1 MRVSVAAG
9 AGEGQANAITASGG
23 AVPIPGGNP
32 HGTRILAE
40 LVLLALSTPA
50 LMAALELA
58 EVDHEVI
65 LLAVGLWSI
74 VQMTLLIAVARGHA
88 FAGASSRFPDGS
100 ETELGQR
107 AELAEAAVRREEE
120 RLHEVRATV
129 SSIGMTHRLLL
140 ERSAELPLP
149 TRTRLEGLYESEL
162 SRLLR
167 LVDEGGPVHSEVQTL
182 DLAPLIAPLIESLC
196 LRGVSVRWG
205 GGSARATGR
214 PDEVVQIVQGLLENA
229 VRHAKGADVS
239 VSISTVGDE
248 VWVDVSD
255 DGLGISTRLRSRL
268 FERGARR
275 DGSPGHGLGLHI
287 ARRLAREMG
296 GDLRLHPDSGPR
308 GAGFTLM
315 LPASVEG
322 AACLARTE

>member
-1 MRVSVAAG
+1 MRISVAAG
-9 AGEGQANAITASGG
+9 SGGGQGNAMTASGG
-23 AVPIPGGNP
+23 VVPIHAGNP
-32 HGTRILAE
+32 HRARALAE
-40 LVLLALSTPA
+40 LVLLALSTPV
-50 LMAALELA
+50 LMAVLELA
-58 EVDHEVI
+58 EVDIELI

-74 VQMTLLIAVARGHA
+74 VQMTLLIALARGHA
-88 FAGASSRFPDGS
+88 LAGASSRFRDGG
-100 ETELGQR
+100 ETELGRR

-140 ERSAELPLP
+140 ERSAELPPP
-149 TRTRLEGLYESEL
+149 TRTRLEGLYAAEL

-167 LVDEGGPVHSEVQTL
+167 LVDERGPVHSEVQAL
-182 DLAPLIAPLIESLC
+182 DLAPLIAPLIESLR
-196 LRGVSVRWG
+196 LRGVSVTW
-205 GGSARATGR
+205 GGSAKAVGR

-229 VRHAKGADVS
+229 VRHAQGADVY
-239 VSISTVGDE
+239 VSITTAGDE

-255 DGLGISTRLRSRL
+255 DGGGISTRLRSHL
-268 FERGARR
+268 FERGTRR
-275 DGSPGHGLGLHI
+275 HGSPGHGLGLHI

-296 GDLRLHPDSGPR
+296 GDLRLRPDSGSR

-322 AACLARTE
+322 AACLARME

>member
-9 AGEGQANAITASGG
+9 SGGGQAGAMTASGG
-23 AVPIPGGNP
+23 AVPVPGRSP
-32 HGTRILAE
+32 HRTHALAE
-40 LVLLALSTPA
+40 LTLLALVTPA
-50 LMAALELA
+50 LMSALKLA
-58 EVDHEVI
+58 EVDNDVI

-88 FAGASSRFPDGS
+88 GASSRFRVGS
-100 ETELGQR
+100 ETELGRR

-129 SSIGMTHRLLL
+129 CSIGMTHRLLL
-140 ERSAELPLP
+140 ERAADLPPP
-149 TRTRLEGLYESEL
+149 TRARLEGLYESEL

-167 LVDEGGPVHSEVQTL
+167 LVDEGDPVHSDVQTL
-182 DLAPLIAPLIESLC
+182 DLAALIDPLIESLR
-196 LRGVSVRWG
+196 LRGVSVSCS
-205 GGSARATGR
+205 GSAWAAGR
-214 PDEVVQIVQGLLENA
+214 PDAVVQIVQGLLENS
-229 VRHAKGADVS
+229 VRHAKGAEVS
-239 VSISTVGDE
+239 VSISTAGDE
-248 VWVDVSD
+248 VRVDVSD

-296 GDLRLHPDSGPR
+296 GDLRLHPDSGPG
-308 GAGFTLM
+308 GAGFTLV
-315 LPASVEG
+315 LPACVEG